1 MKVKVTIEVEL
12 CPMLINPENDDERMW
27 VENEIFV
34 GNRQLILHSNDIGDF
49 IGEVTKAGRLTW
61 LDEKKKAEK

>member
-12 CPMLINPENDDERMW
+12 CPMLINHENDDERMW

-34 GNRQLILHSNDIGDF
+34 GNRQITLHSNDVGDF
-49 IGEVTKAGRLTW
+49 IGEVTKLGKLTW
-61 LDEKKKAEK
+61 LDEKNEL